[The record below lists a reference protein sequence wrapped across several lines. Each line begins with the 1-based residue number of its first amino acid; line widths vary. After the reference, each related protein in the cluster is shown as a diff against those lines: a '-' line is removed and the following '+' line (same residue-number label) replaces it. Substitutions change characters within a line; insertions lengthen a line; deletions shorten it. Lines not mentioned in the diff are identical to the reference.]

1 MSHKPLAFI
10 AHRGYAGHF
19 PENSLAAIR
28 AALRAGASYIE
39 VDVQLSRDRVPVLFH
54 DRDLRRLCGR
64 PGAVH
69 EYTAEDLV
77 GFSLKQPECSS
88 QRQGR
93 EVQITRLDDLVDIL
107 TACPRLHLFVE
118 LKSISIEQFAAATV
132 AERVIDVLQPIADRC
147 TLISYSHEVLHEAQ
161 ARHWGSVGW
170 INDDWHKLRQLQREL
185 QGYAYLFCDLN
196 SLPPTG
202 ELGFGT
208 AQLAV
213 YECSNFEQAL
223 ALAERGVD
231 LIETFFIAEMLEL
244 QKEQQVKWIKK

>member
-54 DRDLRRLCGR
+54 DCDLRRLCGR
-64 PGAVH
+64 SGGVH
-69 EYTAEDLV
+69 EYTAEALT
-77 GFSLKQPECSS
+77 GLSLRQPEISS
-88 QRQGR
+88 QEQGG
-93 EVQITRLDDLVDIL
+93 EVQIARLDSLVDIL
-107 TACPRLHLFVE
+107 TTYPQLHLFVE
-118 LKSISIEQFAAATV
+118 LKTISIERFGTATV
-132 AERVIDVLQPIADRC
+132 AEKVIELLAPLLNRC

-170 INDDWHKLRQLQREL
+170 INDDWHKLRQLQSEL

-213 YECSNFEQAL
+213 YECSNFGQAL